1 MNGLIDLKIKLEKI
15 EKKIGIR
22 SKGNKKTWREK
33 DLNSLKQ
40 EKQKIRMEIKIFDI
54 KKQIFYWTMWII

>member
-22 SKGNKKTWREK
+22 NKGNKKKTWREK
-33 DLNSLKQ
+33 DLKNLKQ
-40 EKQKIRMEIKIFDI
+40 EKEKIRMEIKIFYI
-54 KKQIFYWTMWII
+54 KKQIFY